1 MPPPVI
7 NTVFPLAESSGRVG
21 DKDGYVSECHFE
33 VGDGKGAAIV
43 SVRSLAVLDDI
54 DSEWKKPCFR
64 VASGRFYTCMSSR
77 HGHLPCCGRR
87 VQIAISMFVAS
98 HTDRRVLHQGM

>member
-7 NTVFPLAESSGRVG
+7 KTVFPLAESSGRVG

-43 SVRSLAVLDDI
+43 GATSLDVL
-54 DSEWKKPCFR
+54 EE
-64 VASGRFYTCMSSR
+64 
-77 HGHLPCCGRR
+77 L
-87 VQIAISMFVAS
+87 ISNRQES
-98 HTDRRVLHQGM
+98 